1 MSKKINSKLLISVC
15 LVAVLIICAL
25 SMIACNKKNGG
36 SSSSSDVDVV
46 TGETII
52 SIDNI
57 TENKTINIPSE
68 YTTISPSA
76 SFTWVTTISTPS
88 GREFWIIKDG
98 TTSTVQ
104 GSGDILDN
112 FFIYDLLNDRKVYG
126 PFTTY
131 AVAEKDFSPSYTYKY
146 IYTATAQ
153 FKQDEIF
160 KYIGQV
166 VDLYGKYLTPS
177 LNGETGTQ
185 LKYGNVDVA
194 IFDYYYLDFA
204 SRVNIS
210 DDISVDAQFG
220 TYTTA
225 TFVDS
230 QGATST
236 QMISLSSYEIQ
247 PLDSDA
253 LIPTFDA
260 GNKYQ
265 EKTPVPG
272 MNGYYYVAD
281 RSKNTVFFYNSY
293 ASTSPISSLLYDFG
307 DIGVAFDEKNIKGG
321 KVVLYGEASLP
332 ANVDDFD
339 YYTTFDLGSN
349 LTFTIKTK
357 NAMYVFDIKS
367 GEMNRILQG
376 FVVDKKFNLFTANN
390 GTLYIS
396 VKLNRIFD
404 DKTPS
409 ATPRY
414 YVVDTE
420 GNILVSTPD
429 LFDPDRIAVKFSN
442 GGYAYYLE
450 DENHNPTHLYI
461 LDKYLNTTTKADY
474 LWTSQNNAFL
484 VTDDSLRIYAVDLSG
499 TIKNTNLNANDFIHL
514 DMVGDYII
522 AELYDGKLISYAIGN
537 ADSRLIF
544 DPATSTDTT
553 MKYISNGVYIKIQE
567 VSTTYTISFINCNG
581 NQIGDSITGLTSSAY
596 NVTLL
601 DTGLIIKVGNNYYY
615 IS

>member
-1 MSKKINSKLLISVC
+1 MTKKINSKLLISIC
-15 LVAVLIICAL
+15 LVAILIVCAL
-25 SMIACNKKNGG
+25 SMMACNKNKGN
-36 SSSSSDVDVV
+36 SSNNSDIDVV

-68 YTTISPSA
+68 YTVISPNA
-76 SFTWVTTISTPS
+76 SYVVENIITTNS

-104 GSGDILDN
+104 GTSEVLEN
-112 FFIYDLLNDRKVYG
+112 YFIYDLLGDKKIG

-131 AVAEKDFSPSYTYKY
+131 AIASKNYSGGYTYKY
-146 IYTATAQ
+146 IYTATIL
-153 FKQDEIF
+153 FKQNEIY

-166 VDLYGKYLTPS
+166 MDVYGKFLTTS
-177 LNGETGTQ
+177 LNGDSNSLRTGVQ
-185 LKYGNVDVA
+185 DVA
-194 IFDYYYLDFA
+194 FFGPVYLDFA

-210 DDISVDAQFG
+210 DDKSVDAQFG
-220 TYTTA
+220 AYTTA

-230 QGATST
+230 NGVSST
-236 QMISLSSYEIQ
+236 QMISLSNFEIQ
-247 PLDSDA
+247 PLDSDD

-260 GNKYQ
+260 GNTYQ
-265 EKTPVPG
+265 EKTPVPD
-272 MNGYYYVAD
+272 MNGYYYVVD
-281 RSKNTVFFYNSY
+281 RSKNTIFFYNSY
-293 ASTSPISSLLYDFG
+293 ASTTPISSLLFDFG
-307 DIGVAFDEKNIKGG
+307 DLGMSFDEDCIQGG
-321 KVVLYGEASLP
+321 KVVLYGEAALP
-332 ANVDDFD
+332 ATAEDFD
-339 YYTTFDLGSN
+339 YYSTDDLFGA
-349 LTFTIKTK
+349 LFYTIKTK

-376 FVVDKKFNLFTANN
+376 FVIDKKFNLFTANN
-390 GTLYIS
+390 GNLYIS
-396 VKLNRIFD
+396 VKLNKIFD

-409 ATPRY
+409 ATSRY
-414 YVVDTE
+414 YIADTE

-429 LFDPDRIAVKFSN
+429 LFDPARIQVKFSN